1 MSFILDKDYIENI
14 ARDIPGTDIVVE
26 LDKDEGGGFY
36 ILNKVLVDDQGQ
48 GTAINSIP
56 LTKEELRAVWDM
68 LTDRL
73 PIMSIEEADAQAT
86 DIIGKSAKFFGITV
100 GQLTERTNRDVIVR
114 KRKIIAYILRQQTPL
129 SLKMIADMLGY
140 RNHATVLHHIKRA
153 RIEASDTIFKDDLTK
168 KEYYNLLNHLNLKH
182 HDKKTTKTNGH

>member
-1 MSFILDKDYIENI
+1 MFILDKDYIENI
-14 ARDIPGTDIVVE
+14 ARDVPGTDIIIE
-26 LDKDEGGGFY
+26 LEKDEGGGFY
-36 ILNKVLVDDQGQ
+36 ILNKVLIDSDGG

-168 KEYYNLLNHLNLKH
+168 KEYFQLLNHLNLKH
-182 HDKKTTKTNGH
+182 HDKKTNETNGH

>member
-14 ARDIPGTDIVVE
+14 ARDVPGTDIIIE
-26 LDKDEGGGFY
+26 LEKDEGGGFF
-36 ILNKVLVDDQGQ
+36 ILNKVLIDSDGG

-73 PIMSIEEADAQAT
+73 PIMSIEEAETQAT
-86 DIIGKSAKFFGITV
+86 DIINKSAKFFGITL
-100 GQLTERTNRDVIVR
+100 GQLTERTNRKVIVR
-114 KRKIIAYILRQQTPL
+114 YRKVIAYILRQNTCL
-129 SLKMIADMLGY
+129 SLRRIADMLGY

-153 RIEASDTIFKDDLTK
+153 RIEASDTIFKDALIK
-168 KEYYNLLNHLNLKH
+168 AEYYNLLNHLNLKH
-182 HDKKTTKTNGH
+182 HDKKTT